1 MKYVNYEIVLG
12 VLNPSTDILKV
23 NMIVP
28 KQVVLG
34 LKSYVLIIIFWNL
47 IKFWDI
53 IVLFLVTQ
61 DICLIVQSY
70 SYNYDMIVS
79 FFFFSTRTLELCYN
93 VNHYYSILVVMM
105 IC

>member
-34 LKSYVLIIIFWNL
+34 LKSYVLIIIF
-47 IKFWDI
+47 
-53 IVLFLVTQ
+53 
-61 DICLIVQSY
+61 
-70 SYNYDMIVS
+70 
-79 FFFFSTRTLELCYN
+79 
-93 VNHYYSILVVMM
+93 
-105 IC
+105 